1 MLFDETG
8 AFFWIHF
15 VFIPVMFLSLI
26 GLLLIEEYKKIK
38 KRRIE
43 ERYRRLLESEEWERS
58 LRNNPWLR
66 RVMDE
71 GIDIDV
77 NYDEDF
83 FTDDVQVVESVD
95 WKKEGF

>member
-8 AFFWIHF
+8 VFFWIHF
-15 VFIPVMFLSLI
+15 VFIPLTFLSLI
-26 GLLLIEEYKKIK
+26 GLLLIEEYKKLK
-38 KRRIE
+38 KRRVE
-43 ERYRRLLESEEWERS
+43 ERYRRLIESEEWERS

-71 GIDIDV
+71 GIDTDV
-77 NYDEDF
+77 NYDDIF
-83 FTDDVQVVESVD
+83 MDDVQVVESVD